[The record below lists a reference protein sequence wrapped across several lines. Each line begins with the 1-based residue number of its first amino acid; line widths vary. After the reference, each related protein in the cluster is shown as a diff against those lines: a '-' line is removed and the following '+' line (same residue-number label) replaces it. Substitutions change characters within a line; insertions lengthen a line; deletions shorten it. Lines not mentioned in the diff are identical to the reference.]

1 MDRTVPSS
9 GNEEIN
15 LYLRTY
21 YSLLRSSREVQIKT
35 LIEAHKRIHS
45 ALHVAAD
52 EAQPDMAAFTYAILR
67 IPDCL
72 SKIRLVVMG
81 QSERVFAQH
90 GYPDVESWQPAN
102 APGRRRR
109 SFFDGQE
116 TLAVY
121 IASRSDIDDLVPIL
135 TAYQIERRKLH
146 LLFGKSNVLPL
157 LDQIAATGGR
167 PDTIQLGEMS
177 RLTDIPLEDLER
189 LAQIWQRETAVR
201 LLEIARHKQ
210 ELSIRSLAGSLADYK
225 RATRQWWKNVERSV
239 PDIAFESHP
248 LYFISSNTHSMTNLL
263 SGFALA
269 HEAELEDFIYDN
281 GSDELQQEYHDILER
296 NVPSSRE
303 NFLYYVLKKYEAAH
317 PGTYEERM
325 EHEQM
330 RGIFRVPSEHAFD
343 IEVQVV
349 ALNQLQPDCLD
360 GRLRLPGIEQ
370 LNQSEA
376 IIVNIDYPLGMAA
389 YQVLTE
395 IARNIAEVRGVY
407 IMGKAATLNGRIGDV
422 MLPNVVHDE
431 HSLNTYLFENRFKA
445 DDVAPYLV
453 YGTVMDNQK
462 AISVPGTFLQN
473 EGYMSVFYQEGYT
486 DMEME
491 AGPYLSS
498 VYEMVRPKR
507 HPYNELV
514 NLYNASFPIG
524 ILHYASDT
532 PFSKGKNLGTQNLSY
547 FGMDPTY
554 ATMIA
559 ILRDILGNE
568 IKQLRQNNDT
578 SRLEQSPLGT
588 AQ

>member
-35 LIEAHKRIHS
+35 LIEAHKRINS

-52 EAQPDMAAFTYAILR
+52 EPQPDLAAFIYAILR
-67 IPDCL
+67 MPACL
-72 SKIRLVVMG
+72 WQTRLVVMG
-81 QSERVFAQH
+81 QSAQVFATH
-90 GYPDVESWQPAN
+90 GYADVESWRQVA

-109 SFFDGQE
+109 SFFDGRD

-121 IASRSDIDDLVPIL
+121 IASRSDIDDMIPIL

-146 LLFGKSNVLPL
+146 QALNRPPVIQLLTAIR
-157 LDQIAATGGR
+157 DERDGR
-167 PDTIQLGEMS
+167 PNAADLLQLAEKS
-177 RLTDIPLEDLER
+177 RVSQEDLGR
-189 LAQIWQRETAVR
+189 LCQIWQEKTAVK
-201 LLEIARHKQ
+201 LLHIAEIEQ
-210 ELSIRSLAGSLADYK
+210 ELAVRSLAGSLADYK
-225 RATRQWWKNVERSV
+225 RATRRWWLNVERRV
-239 PDIAFESHP
+239 PDVVFDERP
-248 LYFISSNTHSMTNLL
+248 VYFVSSNAHSLANLL
-263 SGFALA
+263 SGFALQNEA
-269 HEAELEDFIYDN
+269 ALHAFIHEKGDA
-281 GSDELQQEYHDILER
+281 ELQQEYHDILQD

-303 NFLYYVLKKYEAAH
+303 NFLYYILKKFEAAN
-317 PGTYEERM
+317 PEAAAKRIAQEKTIGLT
-325 EHEQM
+325 
-330 RGIFRVPSEHAFD
+330 RVPSLHAFD

-349 ALNQLQPDCLD
+349 QLNQLDVACLD
-360 GRLRLPGIEQ
+360 GRLRLPGIEKLQ
-370 LNQSEA
+370 QSNA
-376 IIVNIDYPLGMAA
+376 LIVNIDYPLGMAA

-422 MLPNVVHDE
+422 MIPGVVHDE
-431 HSLNTYLFENRFKA
+431 HSLNTYLFHNCFSA
-445 DDVAPYLV
+445 DDVAPHLV

-462 AISVPGTFLQN
+462 AITVPGTFLQN
-473 EGYMSVFYQEGYT
+473 EKYMAVFYKEGYT

-514 NLYNASFPIG
+514 NLHNAPFPIG
-524 ILHYASDT
+524 VLHYASDT
-532 PFSKGKNLGTQNLSY
+532 PFSKGKNLGAHNLSY

-554 ATMIA
+554 ATMVA
-559 ILRDILGNE
+559 ILRAILGTE
-568 IKQLRQNNDT
+568 IE
-578 SRLEQSPLGT
+578 RL
-588 AQ
+588 